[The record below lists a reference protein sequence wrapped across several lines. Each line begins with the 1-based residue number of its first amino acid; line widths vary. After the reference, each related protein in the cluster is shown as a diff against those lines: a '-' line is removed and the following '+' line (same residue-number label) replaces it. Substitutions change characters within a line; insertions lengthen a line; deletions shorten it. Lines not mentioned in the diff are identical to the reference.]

1 MKKVFLF
8 LAAAIAFAACKS
20 PMIDDIEDGENPTV
34 QTKKKKFTF
43 TIKGDFVGNTFSRA
57 YLTADGSEMTDL
69 WLFDYM
75 NGTCV
80 QALHRTN
87 TDADWGSPQLSL
99 AYGSHHVYFVA
110 SRGTEP
116 SLDAETHSIVW
127 GTPRDCFWK
136 DYQVEV
142 VSTSNGNRAVTL
154 DRVATKLKVTVLDEV
169 PDGIATVTLT
179 PERWFYGLDYLNGS
193 AVTPKK
199 KERPISVPENYIGT
213 SGTLACTIF
222 GLSGS
227 DEWTTSFTITAT
239 DGSGNTLGSATVED
253 AAFKR
258 NRVTEYS
265 GNLFGSSSAM
275 GVTLNAEWDTPVT
288 GTW

>member
-8 LAAAIAFAACKS
+8 LAAAVALAACKS
-20 PMIDDIEDGENPTV
+20 PLIEDVENGETPVTNVKT
-34 QTKKKKFTF
+34 KKFTF
-43 TIKGDFVGNTFSRA
+43 TIKGDFTGGFTRA

-80 QALHRTN
+80 QTLHQTK
-87 TDADWGSPQLSL
+87 DDSDWGSPQLSL
-99 AYGSHHVYFVA
+99 AYGSHHVYFVS
-110 SRGTEP
+110 SRGSEP

-136 DYQVEV
+136 DYAVEV

-179 PERWFYGLDYLNGS
+179 PERWFFGLDYVNGS
-193 AVTPKK
+193 PVTPKK

-213 SGTLACTIF
+213 TGTLSCSIY
-222 GLSGS
+222 GLSSS

-239 DGSGNTLGSATVED
+239 DANGNTLGSATVAD
-253 AAFKR
+253 ASFKR

-265 GNLFGSSSAM
+265 GNLFGSSSSM
-275 GVTLNAEWDTPVT
+275 GVSLNAEWETALT